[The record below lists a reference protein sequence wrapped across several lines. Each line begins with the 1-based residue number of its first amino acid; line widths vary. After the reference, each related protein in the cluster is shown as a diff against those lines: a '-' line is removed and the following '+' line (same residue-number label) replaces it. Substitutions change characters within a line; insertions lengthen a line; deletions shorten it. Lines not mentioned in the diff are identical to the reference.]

1 MAARLVIAR
10 ETPSM
15 AEESRD
21 FSHSNFIT
29 ASFLRTFFSK
39 KVRKETL
46 IYLLERR
53 MFYTALLFPQQWY
66 LFGVLDAM
74 DFKKVEQKQETFIV
88 VVVGAVK
95 TVEN

>member
-1 MAARLVIAR
+1 
-10 ETPSM
+10 
-15 AEESRD
+15 
-21 FSHSNFIT
+21 
-29 ASFLRTFFSK
+29 
-39 KVRKETL
+39 
-46 IYLLERR
+46 
-53 MFYTALLFPQQWY
+53 MFYAALLFPQQWY